1 VLSAFATELFP
12 TAVRAQASGWIRN
25 AWGTTGS
32 VVGPTMVGVLGAAAG
47 PLHDIGDA
55 MTVTALLLLVAV
67 PIIWAMIPE
76 TRGVSLDETDI
87 E

>member
-1 VLSAFATELFP
+1 MPHS
-12 TAVRAQASGWIRN
+12 
-25 AWGTTGS
+25 TGS
-32 VVGPTMVGVLGAAAG
+32 VVGPAIVGVLGAASG

-55 MTVTALLLLVAV
+55 MTVTALFLLVTV

-76 TRGVSLDETDI
+76 TRGMRLDEAAT